1 MATYTITKVFVRPS
15 TGVDWPW
22 TGGILVNMFVDI
34 NADEDIVTLA
44 DKVSDDGLTSTV
56 VETWKT
62 KQHYTDI
69 ILDRGDAV
77 WATIADASNTY
88 MAINGISCTITEEDG
103 RVKIFNDVN
112 KTFELQE

>member
-1 MATYTITKVFVRPS
+1 MATYTITKVLVRPS

-34 NADEDIVTLA
+34 NADEDIMA
-44 DKVSDDGLTSTV
+44 RASSESADGLTWTI

-62 KQHYTDI
+62 KQHYTDL
-69 ILDRGDAV
+69 ILGRSDPV
-77 WATIADASNTY
+77 WATIADSSNTY
-88 MAINGISCTITEEDG
+88 LAINGISCTVTEEDG
-103 RVKIFNDVN
+103 RVRIFNDAN